1 MMNRVKVPAS
11 RYPTNMDE
19 NKKQAMRYIGLR
31 EKVSARKPEKG
42 LTNNTAMVKQDNTN
56 PTIVLL
62 VFRLSMR

>member
-1 MMNRVKVPAS
+1 
-11 RYPTNMDE
+11 
-19 NKKQAMRYIGLR
+19 MRYMGLR

-42 LTNNTAMVKQDNTN
+42 LTNNTAIVKQDNTN